1 MVNVEIKARITNP
14 ERIRDI
20 LMAAGAEYH
29 GLDKQCD
36 TYFNCPQGRLKL
48 REGNVE
54 NSLIFYRRPDT
65 PEPKVSEYEL
75 ERLVPGHG
83 MVPLLSAAFGVKVV
97 VEKEREIYFKDNVK
111 FHIDRVRGLGRFVEI
126 EAIGEHA
133 GELDTLHGQCSEWLE
148 CLGISMEQLEPSSYS
163 DMFMALDVP

>member
-1 MVNVEIKARITNP
+1 MVNVEIKARVEDP
-14 ERIRDI
+14 KRIRDI
-20 LMAAGAEYH
+20 LMAAGAEYR
-29 GLDKQCD
+29 GLDHQCD
-36 TYFNCPQGRLKL
+36 TYFNCPEGRLKL

-54 NSLIFYRRPDT
+54 NALIFYRRPNT

-83 MVPLLSAAFGVKVV
+83 LTSLLSAAIGVKVV
-97 VEKEREIYFKDNVK
+97 VEKEREIYYKDNVK

-133 GELDTLHGQCSEWLE
+133 SELENLHNQCREWLD
-148 CLGISMEQLEPSSYS
+148 CMGIADDQLEPMSYS
-163 DMFMALDVP
+163 DMFMALDVS

>member
-1 MVNVEIKARITNP
+1 
-14 ERIRDI
+14 
-20 LMAAGAEYH
+20 
-29 GLDKQCD
+29 
-36 TYFNCPQGRLKL
+36 
-48 REGNVE
+48 
-54 NSLIFYRRPDT
+54 
-65 PEPKVSEYEL
+65 
-75 ERLVPGHG
+75 
-83 MVPLLSAAFGVKVV
+83 VV